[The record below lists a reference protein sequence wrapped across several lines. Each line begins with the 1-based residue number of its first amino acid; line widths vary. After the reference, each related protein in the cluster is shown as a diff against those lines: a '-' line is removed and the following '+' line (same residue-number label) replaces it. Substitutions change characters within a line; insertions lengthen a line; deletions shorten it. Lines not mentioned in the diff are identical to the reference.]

1 MSIVAA
7 LRSTNARL
15 VVISETYSPAPDS
28 LQSRR
33 NARFVMPAM
42 GASTTGG
49 STTTSPTRIGKR
61 WAIDATL
68 TLPIV
73 PGALKYGRLRL
84 LIRGWHEANG
94 SALMS
99 NTPDQVALQG
109 KRRWIALLFLAL
121 GVAMIIL
128 DATVVNVAIPTMVRD
143 LNLTTNEAEWVNAA
157 YSLTFASLLI
167 FFGRLAD
174 RFGRKRLFI
183 IGVVIFVLAS
193 VLVASSNDSIS
204 LIAAR
209 ALQGIGG
216 AMILPSSLSV
226 INAVFVGKARAV
238 AFAVW
243 GGTIGGMAALGPLV
257 GGWLTTYYSWHWA
270 FLINVPIGVIVL
282 IGVVLVVPETRDALG
297 RKGIDLVGT
306 VLVTIGLLGIVFA
319 LIEGQ
324 RYGWLVP
331 TEQFSIGSW
340 MWPSDSISVVP
351 VAGILGILAI
361 VAMLFIENARAQA
374 GKVVVLDLRLFRIRS
389 FGAGNAVAV
398 IVSLGEFGLLFAIPL
413 FLQAT
418 RGYDALQTGVILL
431 ALALGSFAASGLGAS
446 LSQRFGPVRVLQLG
460 MVLEVIGI
468 FGLGLMLSTTI
479 TGWEMAPWLFI
490 YGMGVGFATAQ
501 LTGVILSEVPVEE
514 SGTASAVQSTSRQ
527 VGAAIG
533 TAIIGTTLIIGLGTT
548 TTELEDRGVPTE
560 QAQQI
565 GDAVAGSAGQAIPA
579 LAQQPDGDVLVEAAS
594 QGFANAIKSVAW
606 VAGALVFLGLL
617 TSLTL
622 PKNTARVESEGYESP
637 TDSEEGSA
645 SP

>member
-1 MSIVAA
+1 M
-7 LRSTNARL
+7 
-15 VVISETYSPAPDS
+15 
-28 LQSRR
+28 
-33 NARFVMPAM
+33 
-42 GASTTGG
+42 
-49 STTTSPTRIGKR
+49 
-61 WAIDATL
+61 
-68 TLPIV
+68 
-73 PGALKYGRLRL
+73 
-84 LIRGWHEANG
+84 
-94 SALMS
+94 
-99 NTPDQVALQG
+99 NTVPDQVAMTG
-109 KRRWIALLFLAL
+109 KKRWVALLFLAL

-143 LNLTTNEAEWVNAA
+143 LNLSTNDAEWINAA

-174 RFGRKRLFI
+174 RFGRKLLFI
-183 IGVVIFVLAS
+183 IGVVVFVAAS
-193 VLVASSNDSIS
+193 VLVAASDNAAT

-270 FLINVPIGVIVL
+270 FLINVPIGLLVL
-282 IGVVLVVPETRDALG
+282 IGVLVVVPETRDVTG
-297 RKGIDLVGT
+297 RKGIDVPGTILVTLGLVG
-306 VLVTIGLLGIVFA
+306 VVFA

-324 RYGWLVP
+324 RYGWWVP
-331 TEQFSIGSW
+331 TNQFSIGGW
-340 MWPSDSISVVP
+340 DWPSTSISVAP
-351 VAGILGILAI
+351 VVGIIGVLALI
-361 VAMLFIENARAQA
+361 AMLFVEHARSKA
-374 GKVVVLDLRLFRIRS
+374 GKIVVLDLKLFRIKS

-431 ALALGSFAASGLGAS
+431 ALALGSFVASGAGAS

-468 FGLGLMLSTTI
+468 LGLGIMLSTSI
-479 TGWEMAPWLFI
+479 TGWQMAPWLFI

-501 LTGVILSEVPVEE
+501 LTGVILSEVPVAE
-514 SGTASAVQSTSRQ
+514 SGSASAVQSTSRQ

-548 TTELEDRGVPTE
+548 TTELEDRGVPAE
-560 QAQQI
+560 QAQQV
-565 GDAVAGSAGQAIPA
+565 GEAVAGSAGQAIPA
-579 LAQQPDGDVLVEAAS
+579 LAQQPDGQVLVEGAS
-594 QGFANAIKSVAW
+594 QGFANAIKTVAW
-606 VAGALVFLGLL
+606 VAGGFVFLGLL
-617 TSLTL
+617 TSFTL
-622 PKNTARVESEGYESP
+622 PKNTARVESEGYEP
-637 TDSEEGSA
+637 PKKDEESSA
-645 SP
+645 AP

>member
-33 NARFVMPAM
+33 NARFVIPAM

-68 TLPIV
+68 TLLIV
-73 PGALKYGRLRL
+73 PGALNYGRLRL
-84 LIRGWHEANG
+84 PTRRWHDANG

-183 IGVVIFVLAS
+183 IGVVVFVLAS

-282 IGVVLVVPETRDALG
+282 IGVVLAVPESRDALG

-340 MWPSDSISVVP
+340 TWPSDSISVVP

-446 LSQRFGPVRVLQLG
+446 LSHRFGPVRVLQLG

-479 TGWEMAPWLFI
+479 TGWQMAPWLFI

-560 QAQQI
+560 QAEQI

-637 TDSEEGSA
+637 TDSEEGST